1 MIKFVN
7 ETNMVNFNFLQNL
20 WSFLYFTPLDP
31 FPPQKA
37 IVLVTIQGSSNRN
50 VILFP
55 TTITG
60 ATKEMVLGRVV
71 SCPAL
76 SMWNRKRE
84 NTKETR
90 DGLKLLDARARE
102 LFTRVTRV
110 YVEGGEYKTWWLSV
124 SCNWRRVTS
133 FHEAIRFLLNYSNF
147 EPVNRN
153 GRALTSI
160 INIGFSFWNVLSL
173 PLVSKVLAN
182 YTYLHVS
189 LSSHLILSYLI
200 LFYLILSWLLCL

>member
-1 MIKFVN
+1 
-7 ETNMVNFNFLQNL
+7 
-20 WSFLYFTPLDP
+20 
-31 FPPQKA
+31 
-37 IVLVTIQGSSNRN
+37 
-50 VILFP
+50 
-55 TTITG
+55 
-60 ATKEMVLGRVV
+60 MVLGRVV

-110 YVEGGEYKTWWLSV
+110 HEEEVWGRGEGGGGEYKTWWLSV

-147 EPVNRN
+147 EPINRN
-153 GRALTSI
+153 GRALTLI
-160 INIGFSFWNVLSL
+160 INIGFSFWNVLS
-173 PLVSKVLAN
+173 KKTRI
-182 YTYLHVS
+182 YT
-189 LSSHLILSYLI
+189 
-200 LFYLILSWLLCL
+200 LLCIYNFHTLNYKSVQEKYLKRWPWSITIKLSCIQVL